1 MDWTIQDWTTTRCL
15 IGVIRMDMPSKRK
28 LALLFGAGFIFALS
42 EPLILL
48 ASGKDLG
55 GAFWPMA
62 KRSLEW
68 TYFLREYHSLIFA
81 FFLIAVPYSYYRS
94 SKASNLEKVIAVIIT
109 GIVFGLLF
117 IFTLLNWAYY
127 RDAFLLLPTTYGF
140 IILCSVLIISGIPRN
155 PFKDSKDRFSNI
167 AHILLVLVA
176 VWLISP
182 GITAMAGLSPSPPK
196 LEIEKGMYEVEI
208 FDYEYPMPEE
218 VSSIQGDY
226 EEDVVFSV
234 YLALPKD
241 HDEMMPLAIILHG
254 FANPFFESYVDW
266 VETLASRGT
275 AVAFIQ
281 YPSDVMPPGH
291 DTYELHEEDGMSN
304 HPYHIPRAIAI
315 DAALEFMVTL
325 LPENVNSDFL
335 LVGGHS
341 LGAGYAMLALDWA
354 LENNW
359 GNQALFV
366 SLEAPYARPVQEHLQ
381 INTTRI
387 PDNFLAHV
395 AVSEDDMSVS
405 ECFGVHHQDL
415 LGEGA
420 LFIEIPS
427 DRHGFP
433 RLVASHYLQATEAHD
448 DLADWGFYRRVA
460 SQSNWLVA
468 SLEGNETSESKY
480 RNQLIDSEE
489 LRYMGKWSD
498 GKSVMQLRA
507 YGNAISSD
515 DYEHCEDWIGP

>member
-1 MDWTIQDWTTTRCL
+1 MDL
-15 IGVIRMDMPSKRK
+15 PSKRK
-28 LALLFGAGFIFALS
+28 LALLFGAGFIFALL

-48 ASGKDLG
+48 ALGNDLG

-68 TYFLREYHSLIFA
+68 TYYLRENHSLIFA
-81 FFLIAVPYSYYRS
+81 FFLLAIPFSYYRS
-94 SKASNLEKVIAVIIT
+94 DKASNLEKVIAILVT
-109 GIVFGLLF
+109 GIVFGLLS
-117 IFTLLNWAYY
+117 IFMLLNWAYY

-140 IILCSVLIISGIPRN
+140 IMLCSALIIRGIPKN
-155 PFKDSKDRFSNI
+155 PFKETKERFSNI

-196 LEIEKGMYEVEI
+196 LQMENGLYEVEI
-208 FDYEYPMPEE
+208 NDYEYPMPEE

-234 YLALPKD
+234 YIALPKD
-241 HDEMMPLAIILHG
+241 HDGMMPLAIILHG

-266 VETLASRGT
+266 VETIASRGT

-291 DTYELHEEDGMSN
+291 DTFELHEEAGMSN
-304 HPYHIPRAIAI
+304 HPYHIPRAVAI
-315 DAALEFMVTL
+315 DSALEFMTTL
-325 LPENVNSDFL
+325 LPENVDSDFL
-335 LVGGHS
+335 LIGGHS
-341 LGAGYAMLALDWA
+341 LGAGYALLTLDWA
-354 LENNW
+354 LEKDW

-366 SLEAPYARPVQEHLQ
+366 GLEAPYARPVQEHLQ
-381 INTTRI
+381 INSTRI

-405 ECFGVHHQDL
+405 DCFGVHHQEL
-415 LGEGA
+415 LGDGA

-427 DRHGFP
+427 DRYGFP

-468 SLEGNETSESKY
+468 SLQGDESNESEF
-480 RNQLIDSEE
+480 RNQLTNTDE
-489 LRYMGKWSD
+489 LRYMGEWSD
-498 GKSVMQLRA
+498 GTPVLQLRT
-507 YGNAISSD
+507 YEDAISSNEFK
-515 DYEHCEDWIGP
+515 YCQEWTGP

>member
-1 MDWTIQDWTTTRCL
+1 MDL
-15 IGVIRMDMPSKRK
+15 PSKRK
-28 LALLFGAGFIFALS
+28 LGLLFGAGFIFALL

-48 ASGKDLG
+48 ALGNDLG

-68 TYFLREYHSLIFA
+68 TYFLRGNHSLIFA
-81 FFLIAVPYSYYRS
+81 FFILAIPFSYFRS
-94 SKASNLEKVIAVIIT
+94 DKASNLEKVIAIFVT
-109 GIVFGLLF
+109 GFVFGLLS
-117 IFTLLNWAYY
+117 IFMLLNWAYY

-140 IILCSVLIISGIPRN
+140 IMLCCAMIIRGLPKN
-155 PFKDSKDRFSNI
+155 PFKDAKDRFSNI

-196 LEIEKGMYEVEI
+196 LQMENGLYEVEI
-208 FDYEYPMPEE
+208 NGYEYPMPEE

-234 YLALPKD
+234 YIALPKD
-241 HDEMMPLAIILHG
+241 HDGMMPLAIILHG

-291 DTYELHEEDGMSN
+291 DTFDLHEEAGMSN
-304 HPYHIPRAIAI
+304 HPYHIPRAVAI
-315 DAALEFMVTL
+315 DSALEFMTTL
-325 LPENVNSDFL
+325 LPENVDSDFL

-341 LGAGYAMLALDWA
+341 LGAGYALLALDWA
-354 LENNW
+354 LEKDW
-359 GNQALFV
+359 GSQALFV

-381 INTTRI
+381 IDTTRI

-405 ECFGVHHQDL
+405 DCFGVFHQEL
-415 LGEGA
+415 LGDGA

-427 DRHGFP
+427 DRYGFP

-468 SLEGNETSESKY
+468 SLQGDESESEY
-480 RNQLIDSEE
+480 RNLLTNTDE
-489 LRYMGKWSD
+489 LRYMGEWSD
-498 GKSVMQLRA
+498 GTPVLRLRT
-507 YGNAISSD
+507 YENAISSND
-515 DYEHCEDWIGP
+515 FKYCQEWTGP

>member
-1 MDWTIQDWTTTRCL
+1 MDL
-15 IGVIRMDMPSKRK
+15 PSKRK
-28 LALLFGAGFIFALS
+28 LGLLFGAGFIFALL

-48 ASGKDLG
+48 ALGNDLG

-68 TYFLREYHSLIFA
+68 TYFLRENHSLIFA
-81 FFLIAVPYSYYRS
+81 FFILTTPFAYFRS
-94 SKASNLEKVIAVIIT
+94 DKASNLEKVIAIFVT
-109 GIVFGLLF
+109 GLVFGLLS
-117 IFTLLNWAYY
+117 IFMLLNWAYY

-140 IILCSVLIISGIPRN
+140 IMLCCAMIIRGVPKN
-155 PFKDSKDRFSNI
+155 PFKDTKDRFSNI

-196 LEIEKGMYEVEI
+196 LQMENGLYEVEI
-208 FDYEYPMPEE
+208 DDYEYPMPEE

-234 YLALPKD
+234 YIALPKD
-241 HDEMMPLAIILHG
+241 HDGMMPLAIILHG

-291 DTYELHEEDGMSN
+291 DTFELHEEAGMSN
-304 HPYHIPRAIAI
+304 HPYHIPRAVAI
-315 DAALEFMVTL
+315 DSALEFMTTL
-325 LPENVNSDFL
+325 LPENVDSDFL

-341 LGAGYAMLALDWA
+341 LGAGYALLALDWA
-354 LENNW
+354 LEKDW
-359 GNQALFV
+359 GSQALFV
-366 SLEAPYARPVQEHLQ
+366 SLEAPYARPVQEDLQ
-381 INTTRI
+381 IDTTRI

-405 ECFGVHHQDL
+405 DCFGVHHQEL
-415 LGEGA
+415 LGDGA

-427 DRHGFP
+427 DRYGFP

-468 SLEGNETSESKY
+468 NLQGDESGELEY
-480 RNQLIDSEE
+480 RNLLTNTDE
-489 LRYMGKWSD
+489 LRYMGEWSD
-498 GKSVMQLRA
+498 GTPVLRLRT
-507 YGNAISSD
+507 YENAISSND
-515 DYEHCEDWIGP
+515 FKYCQEWTGP

>member
-1 MDWTIQDWTTTRCL
+1 MDL
-15 IGVIRMDMPSKRK
+15 PSKRK
-28 LALLFGAGFIFALS
+28 LGLLFGAGFIFALL

-48 ASGKDLG
+48 ALGNDLG

-68 TYFLREYHSLIFA
+68 TYFLRENHSLIFA
-81 FFLIAVPYSYYRS
+81 FFILAIPFSYFRS
-94 SKASNLEKVIAVIIT
+94 DKASNLEKVIAIFVT
-109 GIVFGLLF
+109 GLVFGLLS
-117 IFTLLNWAYY
+117 IFMLLNWAYY

-140 IILCSVLIISGIPRN
+140 IMLCCAMIIRGVPKN
-155 PFKDSKDRFSNI
+155 PFKDTKDRFSNI

-196 LEIEKGMYEVEI
+196 LQMENGLYEVEI
-208 FDYEYPMPEE
+208 NDYEYPMPEE

-234 YLALPKD
+234 YIALPKD
-241 HDEMMPLAIILHG
+241 HDGMMPLAIILHG

-291 DTYELHEEDGMSN
+291 DTFELHEEAGMSN
-304 HPYHIPRAIAI
+304 HPYHIPRAVAI
-315 DAALEFMVTL
+315 DSALEFMTTL
-325 LPENVNSDFL
+325 LPENVDSDFL

-341 LGAGYAMLALDWA
+341 LGAGYALLALDWA
-354 LENNW
+354 LEKDW
-359 GNQALFV
+359 GSQALFV
-366 SLEAPYARPVQEHLQ
+366 SLEAPYARPVQEDLQ
-381 INTTRI
+381 IDTTRI

-405 ECFGVHHQDL
+405 DCFGVHHQEL
-415 LGEGA
+415 LGDGA

-427 DRHGFP
+427 DRYGFP

-468 SLEGNETSESKY
+468 NLQGDESGELEY
-480 RNQLIDSEE
+480 RNLLTNTDE
-489 LRYMGKWSD
+489 LRYMGEWSD
-498 GKSVMQLRA
+498 GTPVLRLRT
-507 YGNAISSD
+507 YENAISSND
-515 DYEHCEDWIGP
+515 FKYCQEWTGP

>member
-1 MDWTIQDWTTTRCL
+1 ME
-15 IGVIRMDMPSKRK
+15 MPSKRR
-28 LALLFGAGFIFALS
+28 LALLFGAGFILALL

-48 ASGKDLG
+48 ALGNDLG

-68 TYFLREYHSLIFA
+68 TYFLREFHSLIFA
-81 FFLIAVPYSYYRS
+81 FFLIAIPFSYYRS
-94 SKASNLEKVIAVIIT
+94 SKASNLEKVIAVGLT
-109 GIVFGLLF
+109 GVIFGLLL
-117 IFTLLNWAYY
+117 IFTLLNLAYY

-140 IILCSVLIISGIPRN
+140 IILCNVLIIRGIPDN
-155 PFKDSKDRFSNI
+155 PFKESKDKISNF
-167 AHILLVLVA
+167 AHIILVLLA

-196 LEIEKGMYEVEI
+196 LQMEDGMYAVEI
-208 FDYEYPMPEE
+208 NSYEYPMPEE

-234 YLALPKD
+234 YLALPKN
-241 HDEMMPLAIILHG
+241 HDGEMPLAIILHG

-281 YPSDVMPPGH
+281 YPSDVMPPGY
-291 DTYELHEEDGMSN
+291 DTFELHEEDGMSN
-304 HPYHIPRAIAI
+304 HPYHIPRAVAI
-315 DAALEFMVTL
+315 TAALEFMITL
-325 LPENVNSDFL
+325 LPENVDHDYL

-341 LGAGYAMLALDWA
+341 LGAGYSLLALDWA
-354 LENNW
+354 LERNW

-381 INTTRI
+381 INTSRI
-387 PDNFLAHV
+387 PENFLAHI

-405 ECFGVHHQDL
+405 ECFGVHHQVL
-415 LGEGA
+415 LGNGA
-420 LFIEIPS
+420 LFIEVPS
-427 DRHGFP
+427 DRYGFP
-433 RLVASHYLQATEAHD
+433 RMVASHYLQATEAHD

-460 SQSNWLVA
+460 TQSNWLVA
-468 SLEGNETSESKY
+468 SLQGDEVSESDF
-480 RNQLIDSEE
+480 RNQLLDSDE
-489 LRYMGKWSD
+489 LRYMGEWSD
-498 GKSVMQLRA
+498 GKSVKQLRTYA
-507 YGNAISSD
+507 NAITSND
-515 DYEHCEDWIGP
+515 FDHCQDWIGS

>member
-1 MDWTIQDWTTTRCL
+1 MDL
-15 IGVIRMDMPSKRK
+15 PSKRK
-28 LALLFGAGFIFALS
+28 LGLLFGAGFIFALL

-48 ASGKDLG
+48 ALGNDLG

-68 TYFLREYHSLIFA
+68 TYFLRENHSLIFA
-81 FFLIAVPYSYYRS
+81 FFILALPFSYFRS
-94 SKASNLEKVIAVIIT
+94 DKASNLEKVIAIFVT
-109 GIVFGLLF
+109 GFVFGLLS
-117 IFTLLNWAYY
+117 IFMLLNWAYY

-140 IILCSVLIISGIPRN
+140 IMLCCAMIIRGVPKN
-155 PFKDSKDRFSNI
+155 PFKETKDRFSNI

-196 LEIEKGMYEVEI
+196 LQMENGLYEVEI
-208 FDYEYPMPEE
+208 NDYEYPMPEE

-234 YLALPKD
+234 YIAQPKD
-241 HDEMMPLAIILHG
+241 HDGTMPLAIILHG

-291 DTYELHEEDGMSN
+291 DTFELHEEAGMSN
-304 HPYHIPRAIAI
+304 HPYHIPRAVAI
-315 DAALEFMVTL
+315 DSALEFMTTL
-325 LPENVNSDFL
+325 LPENVDSDFL
-335 LVGGHS
+335 LIGGHS
-341 LGAGYAMLALDWA
+341 LGAGYALLALDWA
-354 LENNW
+354 LEKDW
-359 GNQALFV
+359 GSQALFV

-381 INTTRI
+381 IDTTRI

-405 ECFGVHHQDL
+405 DCFGVYHQEL

-427 DRHGFP
+427 DRYGFP

-468 SLEGNETSESKY
+468 SLQGDESESEY
-480 RNQLIDSEE
+480 RNQLTNTDE
-489 LRYMGKWSD
+489 LRYMGEWSD
-498 GKSVMQLRA
+498 GTPVLRLRT
-507 YGNAISSD
+507 YENAISSND
-515 DYEHCEDWIGP
+515 FKYCQEWTGP

>member
-1 MDWTIQDWTTTRCL
+1 MDL
-15 IGVIRMDMPSKRK
+15 PSKRK
-28 LALLFGAGFIFALS
+28 LGLLFGAGFIFALL

-48 ASGKDLG
+48 ALGNDLG

-68 TYFLREYHSLIFA
+68 TYFLRENHSLIFA
-81 FFLIAVPYSYYRS
+81 FFILALPFSYFRS
-94 SKASNLEKVIAVIIT
+94 DKASNLEKVIAIFVT
-109 GIVFGLLF
+109 GFVFGLLS
-117 IFTLLNWAYY
+117 IFMLLNWAYY

-140 IILCSVLIISGIPRN
+140 IMLCCAMIIRGVPKN
-155 PFKDSKDRFSNI
+155 PFKETKDRFSNI

-196 LEIEKGMYEVEI
+196 LQMENGLYEVEI
-208 FDYEYPMPEE
+208 NDYEYPMPEE

-234 YLALPKD
+234 YIAQPKD
-241 HDEMMPLAIILHG
+241 HDGTMPLAIILHG

-291 DTYELHEEDGMSN
+291 DTFELHEEAGMSN
-304 HPYHIPRAIAI
+304 HPYHIPRAVAI
-315 DAALEFMVTL
+315 DSALEFMTTL
-325 LPENVNSDFL
+325 LPENVDSDFL
-335 LVGGHS
+335 LIGGHS
-341 LGAGYAMLALDWA
+341 LGAGYALLALDWA
-354 LENNW
+354 LEKDW
-359 GNQALFV
+359 GSQALFV

-381 INTTRI
+381 IDTTRI

-405 ECFGVHHQDL
+405 DCFGVYHQEL

-427 DRHGFP
+427 DRYGFP

-468 SLEGNETSESKY
+468 SLQGDESESEF
-480 RNQLIDSEE
+480 RNQLTNTDE
-489 LRYMGKWSD
+489 LRYMGEWSD
-498 GKSVMQLRA
+498 GTPVLRLRT
-507 YGNAISSD
+507 YENAISSND
-515 DYEHCEDWIGP
+515 FKYCQEWTGP

>member
-1 MDWTIQDWTTTRCL
+1 MDI
-15 IGVIRMDMPSKRK
+15 PSKRK
-28 LALLFGAGFIFALS
+28 LGLLFGAGFIFALL

-48 ASGKDLG
+48 ALGNDLG

-68 TYFLREYHSLIFA
+68 TYFLRENHSLIFA
-81 FFLIAVPYSYYRS
+81 FFILAIPFSYFRS
-94 SKASNLEKVIAVIIT
+94 HKASNLEKVIAIFVT
-109 GIVFGLLF
+109 GFVFGLLS
-117 IFTLLNWAYY
+117 IFMLLNWAYY

-140 IILCSVLIISGIPRN
+140 IILCCAMIIRGVPKN
-155 PFKDSKDRFSNI
+155 PFKDTKDKFTNI

-196 LEIEKGMYEVEI
+196 LQMEKGQYEVEI
-208 FDYEYPMPEE
+208 NSYEYPMPEE

-234 YLALPKD
+234 YIAVPED
-241 HDEMMPLAIILHG
+241 HDGMMPLAIILHG

-291 DTYELHEEDGMSN
+291 DTFELHEEAGMSN
-304 HPYHIPRAIAI
+304 HPYHLPRAVAV
-315 DAALEFMVTL
+315 DSALEFMTTL
-325 LPENVNSDFL
+325 LPGNVDSDFL

-341 LGAGYAMLALDWA
+341 LGAGYALLALDWA
-354 LENNW
+354 LERDW
-359 GNQALFV
+359 GSQALFV

-381 INTTRI
+381 IDTTRI
-387 PDNFLAHV
+387 PENFLAHV

-405 ECFGVHHQDL
+405 DCFGVHHQEL
-415 LGEGA
+415 LGDGA
-420 LFIEIPS
+420 LFIQIPS
-427 DRHGFP
+427 DRYGFP

-468 SLEGNETSESKY
+468 NLQGDESSESEY
-480 RNQLIDSEE
+480 RNQLTNTDE
-489 LRYMGKWSD
+489 LRYMGEWSD
-498 GKSVMQLRA
+498 GRPVLELRT
-507 YGNAISSD
+507 YENAISSSD
-515 DYEHCEDWIGP
+515 FKYCQEWTGP

>member
-1 MDWTIQDWTTTRCL
+1 MDL
-15 IGVIRMDMPSKRK
+15 PSKRK
-28 LALLFGAGFIFALS
+28 LGLLFGAGFIFALL

-48 ASGKDLG
+48 ALGDDLG

-68 TYFLREYHSLIFA
+68 TYFLRENHSLIFA
-81 FFLIAVPYSYYRS
+81 FFILAIPFSYFRS
-94 SKASNLEKVIAVIIT
+94 DKASNLEKVIAIFVT
-109 GIVFGLLF
+109 GFVFGLLS
-117 IFTLLNWAYY
+117 IFMLLNWAYY

-140 IILCSVLIISGIPRN
+140 IILCCAMIIRGIPNN
-155 PFKDSKDRFSNI
+155 PFKDTKDRFSNI

-196 LEIEKGMYEVEI
+196 LQMENGLYEVEI
-208 FDYEYPMPEE
+208 KDYEYPMPEE

-234 YLALPKD
+234 YIALPKD
-241 HDEMMPLAIILHG
+241 HDGMMPLAIILHG
-254 FANPFFESYVDW
+254 FANPFFGSYVDW

-281 YPSDVMPPGH
+281 YPSDVMPPGY
-291 DTYELHEEDGMSN
+291 DTFELHEEAGMSN
-304 HPYHIPRAIAI
+304 HPYHIPRAVAI
-315 DAALEFMVTL
+315 DSALEFMTTL
-325 LPENVNSDFL
+325 LPENIDSDFL

-341 LGAGYAMLALDWA
+341 LGAGYALLALDWA
-354 LENNW
+354 LAKDW
-359 GNQALFV
+359 GSQALFV

-381 INTTRI
+381 INSTRI

-405 ECFGVHHQDL
+405 DCFGVYHQEL

-427 DRHGFP
+427 DRYGFP

-468 SLEGNETSESKY
+468 SLQGDESNESEY
-480 RNQLIDSEE
+480 RNQLTNTDE
-489 LRYMGKWSD
+489 LRYMGEWSD
-498 GKSVMQLRA
+498 GTPVLRLRT
-507 YGNAISSD
+507 YENAISSND
-515 DYEHCEDWIGP
+515 FNYCQEWTGP

>member
-1 MDWTIQDWTTTRCL
+1 MDL
-15 IGVIRMDMPSKRK
+15 PSKRK
-28 LALLFGAGFIFALS
+28 LGLLFGAGFIFALL

-48 ASGKDLG
+48 ALGNDLG

-81 FFLIAVPYSYYRS
+81 FFILAIPFSYFRS
-94 SKASNLEKVIAVIIT
+94 DKASNLEKVIAIFVT
-109 GIVFGLLF
+109 GFVFGLLSIF
-117 IFTLLNWAYY
+117 ILLNWAYY

-140 IILCSVLIISGIPRN
+140 IMLCCALIIRGIPKN
-155 PFKDSKDRFSNI
+155 PFKDAKDRFSNI

-196 LEIEKGMYEVEI
+196 LQMENGLYEVEI
-208 FDYEYPMPEE
+208 NDYEYPMPEE

-234 YLALPKD
+234 YIALPKD
-241 HDEMMPLAIILHG
+241 HDGMMPLAIILHG

-291 DTYELHEEDGMSN
+291 DTFELHEEAGMSN
-304 HPYHIPRAIAI
+304 HPYHIPRAVAI
-315 DAALEFMVTL
+315 DSALEFMTTL
-325 LPENVNSDFL
+325 LPENVDSDFL

-341 LGAGYAMLALDWA
+341 LGAGYALLALDWA
-354 LENNW
+354 LEKDW
-359 GNQALFV
+359 GSQALFV
-366 SLEAPYARPVQEHLQ
+366 SLEAPYARPVQEDLQ
-381 INTTRI
+381 IDPTRI

-405 ECFGVHHQDL
+405 DCFGVHHQEL
-415 LGEGA
+415 LGDGA

-427 DRHGFP
+427 DRYGFP

-468 SLEGNETSESKY
+468 SLQGDESGELEY
-480 RNQLIDSEE
+480 RNQLTNTDE
-489 LRYMGKWSD
+489 LRYMGEWSD
-498 GKSVMQLRA
+498 GTPVLRLRT
-507 YGNAISSD
+507 YENAISSND
-515 DYEHCEDWIGP
+515 FKYCQEWTGP

>member
-1 MDWTIQDWTTTRCL
+1 MDL
-15 IGVIRMDMPSKRK
+15 PSKRK
-28 LALLFGAGFIFALS
+28 LGLLFGAGFIFALL

-48 ASGKDLG
+48 ALGNDLG

-68 TYFLREYHSLIFA
+68 TYFLRENHSLIFA
-81 FFLIAVPYSYYRS
+81 FFILTTPFAYFRS
-94 SKASNLEKVIAVIIT
+94 DKASNLEKVIAIFVT
-109 GIVFGLLF
+109 GLVFGLLS
-117 IFTLLNWAYY
+117 IFMLLNWAYY

-140 IILCSVLIISGIPRN
+140 IMLCCALIIRGIPKN
-155 PFKDSKDRFSNI
+155 PFKDAKDRFSNI

-196 LEIEKGMYEVEI
+196 LQMENGLYEVEI
-208 FDYEYPMPEE
+208 NDYEYPMPEE

-234 YLALPKD
+234 YIALPKD
-241 HDEMMPLAIILHG
+241 HDGMMPLAIILHG

-291 DTYELHEEDGMSN
+291 DTFELHEEAGMSN
-304 HPYHIPRAIAI
+304 HPYHIPRAVAI
-315 DAALEFMVTL
+315 DSALEFMTTL
-325 LPENVNSDFL
+325 LPENVDSDFL

-341 LGAGYAMLALDWA
+341 LGAGYALLALDWA
-354 LENNW
+354 LEKDW
-359 GNQALFV
+359 GSQALFV
-366 SLEAPYARPVQEHLQ
+366 SLEAPYARPVQEDLQ
-381 INTTRI
+381 IDTTRI

-405 ECFGVHHQDL
+405 DCFGVHHQEL
-415 LGEGA
+415 LGDGA

-427 DRHGFP
+427 DRYGFP

-468 SLEGNETSESKY
+468 NLQGDESGELEY
-480 RNQLIDSEE
+480 RNLLTNTDE
-489 LRYMGKWSD
+489 LRYMGEWSD
-498 GKSVMQLRA
+498 GTPVLRLRT
-507 YGNAISSD
+507 YENAISSND
-515 DYEHCEDWIGP
+515 FKYCQEWTGP

>member
-1 MDWTIQDWTTTRCL
+1 MDL
-15 IGVIRMDMPSKRK
+15 PSKRK
-28 LALLFGAGFIFALS
+28 LGLLFGAGFIFALL

-48 ASGKDLG
+48 ALGNDLG

-68 TYFLREYHSLIFA
+68 TYFLRENHSLIFA
-81 FFLIAVPYSYYRS
+81 FFILTTPFAYFRS
-94 SKASNLEKVIAVIIT
+94 DKASNLEKVIAIFVT
-109 GIVFGLLF
+109 GLVFGLLS
-117 IFTLLNWAYY
+117 IFMLLNWAYY

-140 IILCSVLIISGIPRN
+140 IMLCCAMIIRGVPKN
-155 PFKDSKDRFSNI
+155 PFKDTKDRFSNI

-196 LEIEKGMYEVEI
+196 LQMENGLYEVEI
-208 FDYEYPMPEE
+208 NDYEYPMPEE

-234 YLALPKD
+234 YIALPKD
-241 HDEMMPLAIILHG
+241 HDGMMPLAIILHG

-291 DTYELHEEDGMSN
+291 DTFELHEEAGMSN
-304 HPYHIPRAIAI
+304 HPYHIPRAVAI
-315 DAALEFMVTL
+315 DSALEFMTTL
-325 LPENVNSDFL
+325 LPENVDSDFL

-341 LGAGYAMLALDWA
+341 LGAGYALLALDWA
-354 LENNW
+354 LEKDW
-359 GNQALFV
+359 GSQALFV
-366 SLEAPYARPVQEHLQ
+366 SLEAPYARPVQEDLQ
-381 INTTRI
+381 IDTTRI

-405 ECFGVHHQDL
+405 DCFGVHHQEL
-415 LGEGA
+415 LGDGA

-427 DRHGFP
+427 DRYGFP

-468 SLEGNETSESKY
+468 NLQGDESGELEY
-480 RNQLIDSEE
+480 RNLLTNTDE
-489 LRYMGKWSD
+489 LRYMGEWSD
-498 GKSVMQLRA
+498 GTPVLRLRT
-507 YGNAISSD
+507 YENAISSND
-515 DYEHCEDWIGP
+515 FKYCQEWTGP

>member
-1 MDWTIQDWTTTRCL
+1 MDL
-15 IGVIRMDMPSKRK
+15 PSKRK
-28 LALLFGAGFIFALS
+28 LGLLFGAGFIFALL

-48 ASGKDLG
+48 ALGDDLG

-68 TYFLREYHSLIFA
+68 TYFLRENHSLIFA
-81 FFLIAVPYSYYRS
+81 FFILAIPFSYFRS
-94 SKASNLEKVIAVIIT
+94 DKASNLEKVIAVFVT
-109 GIVFGLLF
+109 GFVFGLLS
-117 IFTLLNWAYY
+117 IFMLLNWAYY

-140 IILCSVLIISGIPRN
+140 IILCCAMIIRGIPKN
-155 PFKDSKDRFSNI
+155 PFKDTKDRFSNI

-176 VWLISP
+176 VWLIGP

-196 LEIEKGMYEVEI
+196 LQMENGLYEVEI
-208 FDYEYPMPEE
+208 KDYEYPMPEE

-234 YLALPKD
+234 YIALPKD
-241 HDEMMPLAIILHG
+241 HDGMMPLAIILHG

-281 YPSDVMPPGH
+281 YPSDVMPPGY
-291 DTYELHEEDGMSN
+291 DTFELHEEAGMSN
-304 HPYHIPRAIAI
+304 HPYHIPRAVAI
-315 DAALEFMVTL
+315 DSALEFMTTL
-325 LPENVNSDFL
+325 LPENIDSDFL

-341 LGAGYAMLALDWA
+341 LGAGYALLALDWA
-354 LENNW
+354 LAKDW
-359 GNQALFV
+359 GSQALFV

-381 INTTRI
+381 INSTRI

-405 ECFGVHHQDL
+405 DCFGVHHQEL

-427 DRHGFP
+427 DRYGFP

-468 SLEGNETSESKY
+468 SLQGDESNESEY
-480 RNQLIDSEE
+480 RNQLTNTDE
-489 LRYMGKWSD
+489 LRYMGEWSD
-498 GKSVMQLRA
+498 GTPVLRLRT
-507 YGNAISSD
+507 YENAISSND
-515 DYEHCEDWIGP
+515 FKYCQEWTGP

>member
-1 MDWTIQDWTTTRCL
+1 MDL
-15 IGVIRMDMPSKRK
+15 PSKRK
-28 LALLFGAGFIFALS
+28 LGLLFGAGFIFALL
-42 EPLILL
+42 EPIILL
-48 ASGKDLG
+48 ALGNDLG

-68 TYFLREYHSLIFA
+68 TYFLRENHSLIFA
-81 FFLIAVPYSYYRS
+81 FFILAIPFSYFRS
-94 SKASNLEKVIAVIIT
+94 DKASNLEKVIAIFVT
-109 GIVFGLLF
+109 GFVFGLLS
-117 IFTLLNWAYY
+117 IFMLLNWAYY

-140 IILCSVLIISGIPRN
+140 IMLCCAMIIRGVPKN
-155 PFKDSKDRFSNI
+155 PFKETKDRFSNI

-196 LEIEKGMYEVEI
+196 LQMENGQYEVEI
-208 FDYEYPMPEE
+208 NDYEYPMPEE

-234 YLALPKD
+234 YIALPKD
-241 HDEMMPLAIILHG
+241 HDGMMPLAIILHG

-291 DTYELHEEDGMSN
+291 DTFELHEEAGMSN
-304 HPYHIPRAIAI
+304 HPYHIPRAVAI
-315 DAALEFMVTL
+315 DSALEFMTTL
-325 LPENVNSDFL
+325 LPENVDSDFL

-341 LGAGYAMLALDWA
+341 LGAGYALLALDWA
-354 LENNW
+354 LAKDW
-359 GNQALFV
+359 GSKALFV

-381 INTTRI
+381 IDTTRI
-387 PDNFLAHV
+387 PDNFLAHI

-405 ECFGVHHQDL
+405 DCFGVHHQEL
-415 LGEGA
+415 LGDGA

-427 DRHGFP
+427 DRYGFP

-468 SLEGNETSESKY
+468 SLQGDEISESK
-480 RNQLIDSEE
+480 LPF
-489 LRYMGKWSD
+489 
-498 GKSVMQLRA
+498 
-507 YGNAISSD
+507 
-515 DYEHCEDWIGP
+515 H

>member
-1 MDWTIQDWTTTRCL
+1 MDL
-15 IGVIRMDMPSKRK
+15 PSKRK
-28 LALLFGAGFIFALS
+28 LGLLFGAGFIFALL

-48 ASGKDLG
+48 ALGNDLG

-68 TYFLREYHSLIFA
+68 TYFLRENHSLIFA
-81 FFLIAVPYSYYRS
+81 FFILTTPFAYFRS
-94 SKASNLEKVIAVIIT
+94 DKASNLEKVIAIFVT
-109 GIVFGLLF
+109 GLVFGLLS
-117 IFTLLNWAYY
+117 IFMLLNWAYY

-140 IILCSVLIISGIPRN
+140 IMLCCAMIIRGVPKN
-155 PFKDSKDRFSNI
+155 PFKDTKDRFSNI

-196 LEIEKGMYEVEI
+196 LQMENGLYEVEI
-208 FDYEYPMPEE
+208 NDYEYPMPEE

-234 YLALPKD
+234 YIALPKD
-241 HDEMMPLAIILHG
+241 HDGMMPLAIILHG

-291 DTYELHEEDGMSN
+291 DTFELHEEAGMSN
-304 HPYHIPRAIAI
+304 HPYHIPRAVAI
-315 DAALEFMVTL
+315 DSALEFMTTL
-325 LPENVNSDFL
+325 LPENVDSDFL

-341 LGAGYAMLALDWA
+341 LGAGYALLALDWA
-354 LENNW
+354 LEKDW
-359 GNQALFV
+359 GSQALFV
-366 SLEAPYARPVQEHLQ
+366 SLEAPYARPVQEDLQ
-381 INTTRI
+381 IDTTRI

-405 ECFGVHHQDL
+405 DCFGVHHQEL
-415 LGEGA
+415 LGDGA
-420 LFIEIPS
+420 LLIEIPS
-427 DRHGFP
+427 DRYGFP

-468 SLEGNETSESKY
+468 NLQGDESGELEY
-480 RNQLIDSEE
+480 RNLLTNTDE
-489 LRYMGKWSD
+489 LRYMGEWSD
-498 GKSVMQLRA
+498 GTPVLRLRT
-507 YGNAISSD
+507 YENAISSND
-515 DYEHCEDWIGP
+515 FKYCQEWTGP

>member
-1 MDWTIQDWTTTRCL
+1 MDL
-15 IGVIRMDMPSKRK
+15 PSKRK
-28 LALLFGAGFIFALS
+28 LGLLFGAGFIFALL

-48 ASGKDLG
+48 ALGNDLG

-68 TYFLREYHSLIFA
+68 TYFLRENHSLIFA
-81 FFLIAVPYSYYRS
+81 FFILALPFSYFRS
-94 SKASNLEKVIAVIIT
+94 DKASNLEKVIAIFVT
-109 GIVFGLLF
+109 GFVFGLLS
-117 IFTLLNWAYY
+117 IFMLLNWAYY

-140 IILCSVLIISGIPRN
+140 IMLCCAMIIRGIPKN
-155 PFKDSKDRFSNI
+155 PFKETKDRFSNI

-196 LEIEKGMYEVEI
+196 LQMENGLYEVEI
-208 FDYEYPMPEE
+208 NDYEYPMPEE

-234 YLALPKD
+234 YIAQPKD
-241 HDEMMPLAIILHG
+241 HDGMMPLAIILHG

-291 DTYELHEEDGMSN
+291 DTFELHEEAGMSN
-304 HPYHIPRAIAI
+304 HPYHIPRAVAI
-315 DAALEFMVTL
+315 DSALEFMTTL
-325 LPENVNSDFL
+325 LPENVDSDFL
-335 LVGGHS
+335 LIGGHS
-341 LGAGYAMLALDWA
+341 LGAGYALLALDWA
-354 LENNW
+354 LEKDW
-359 GNQALFV
+359 GSQALFV

-381 INTTRI
+381 IDTTRI

-405 ECFGVHHQDL
+405 DCFGVYHQEL

-427 DRHGFP
+427 DRYGFP

-468 SLEGNETSESKY
+468 SLQGDESNESEY
-480 RNQLIDSEE
+480 RNQLTNTDE
-489 LRYMGKWSD
+489 LRYMGEWSD
-498 GKSVMQLRA
+498 GTPVLRLRT
-507 YGNAISSD
+507 YENAISSND
-515 DYEHCEDWIGP
+515 FKYCQEWTGP

>member
-1 MDWTIQDWTTTRCL
+1 MDL
-15 IGVIRMDMPSKRK
+15 PSKRK
-28 LALLFGAGFIFALS
+28 LGLLFGAGFIFALL

-48 ASGKDLG
+48 ALGDDLG

-68 TYFLREYHSLIFA
+68 TYFLRENHSLIFA
-81 FFLIAVPYSYYRS
+81 FFILAIPFSYFRS
-94 SKASNLEKVIAVIIT
+94 DKASNLEKVIAIFVT
-109 GIVFGLLF
+109 GFVFGLLS
-117 IFTLLNWAYY
+117 IFMLLNWAYY

-140 IILCSVLIISGIPRN
+140 IILCCAMIIRGIPKN
-155 PFKDSKDRFSNI
+155 PFKDTKDRFSNI

-176 VWLISP
+176 VWLIGP

-196 LEIEKGMYEVEI
+196 LQMENGLYEVEI
-208 FDYEYPMPEE
+208 KDYEYPMPEE

-234 YLALPKD
+234 YIALPKD
-241 HDEMMPLAIILHG
+241 HDGMMPLAIILHG

-281 YPSDVMPPGH
+281 YPSDVMPPGY
-291 DTYELHEEDGMSN
+291 DTFELHEEAGMSN
-304 HPYHIPRAIAI
+304 HPYHIPRAVAI
-315 DAALEFMVTL
+315 DSALEFMTTL
-325 LPENVNSDFL
+325 LPENIDSDFL

-341 LGAGYAMLALDWA
+341 LGAGYALLALDWA
-354 LENNW
+354 LAKDW
-359 GNQALFV
+359 GSQALFV

-381 INTTRI
+381 INSTRI

-405 ECFGVHHQDL
+405 DCFGVHHQEL

-427 DRHGFP
+427 DRYGFP

-468 SLEGNETSESKY
+468 SLQGDESNESEY
-480 RNQLIDSEE
+480 RNQLTNTDE
-489 LRYMGKWSD
+489 LRYMGEWSD
-498 GKSVMQLRA
+498 GTPVLRLRT
-507 YGNAISSD
+507 YENAISSND
-515 DYEHCEDWIGP
+515 FKYCQEWTGP

>member
-1 MDWTIQDWTTTRCL
+1 MDL
-15 IGVIRMDMPSKRK
+15 PSKRK
-28 LALLFGAGFIFALS
+28 LGLLFGAGFIFALL

-48 ASGKDLG
+48 ALGNDLG

-68 TYFLREYHSLIFA
+68 TYFLRENHSLIFA
-81 FFLIAVPYSYYRS
+81 FFILAIPFSYFRS
-94 SKASNLEKVIAVIIT
+94 NKANNLEKVIAIFVT
-109 GIVFGLLF
+109 GFVFGLLS
-117 IFTLLNWAYY
+117 IFMLLNWAYY

-140 IILCSVLIISGIPRN
+140 IMLCCALIIRGIPKN
-155 PFKDSKDRFSNI
+155 PFKDAKDRFSNI

-196 LEIEKGMYEVEI
+196 LQMENGLYEVEI
-208 FDYEYPMPEE
+208 NDYEYPMPEE

-234 YLALPKD
+234 YIALPKD
-241 HDEMMPLAIILHG
+241 HDGMMPLAIILHG

-291 DTYELHEEDGMSN
+291 DTFELHEEAGMSN
-304 HPYHIPRAIAI
+304 HPYHIPRAVAI
-315 DAALEFMVTL
+315 DSALEFMTTL
-325 LPENVNSDFL
+325 LPENVDSDFL

-341 LGAGYAMLALDWA
+341 LGAGYALLALDWA
-354 LENNW
+354 LENDW
-359 GNQALFV
+359 GSQALFV

-381 INTTRI
+381 IDPTRI

-405 ECFGVHHQDL
+405 DCFGVHHQEL

-427 DRHGFP
+427 DRYGFP

-468 SLEGNETSESKY
+468 SLQGDESESEY
-480 RNQLIDSEE
+480 RNQLTNTDE
-489 LRYMGKWSD
+489 LRYMGEWSD
-498 GKSVMQLRA
+498 GTPVLRLRT
-507 YGNAISSD
+507 YENAISSND
-515 DYEHCEDWIGP
+515 FKYCQEWTGP

>member
-1 MDWTIQDWTTTRCL
+1 MDL
-15 IGVIRMDMPSKRK
+15 PSKRK
-28 LALLFGAGFIFALS
+28 LGLLFGAGFIFALL

-48 ASGKDLG
+48 ALGDDLG

-68 TYFLREYHSLIFA
+68 TYFLRENHSLIFA
-81 FFLIAVPYSYYRS
+81 FFILAIPFSYFRS
-94 SKASNLEKVIAVIIT
+94 DKASNLEKVIAIFVT
-109 GIVFGLLF
+109 GFVFGLLS
-117 IFTLLNWAYY
+117 IFMLLNWAYY

-140 IILCSVLIISGIPRN
+140 IILCCAMIIRGIPKN
-155 PFKDSKDRFSNI
+155 PFKDTKDRFSNI

-196 LEIEKGMYEVEI
+196 LQMENGLYEVEI
-208 FDYEYPMPEE
+208 KDYEYPMPEE

-234 YLALPKD
+234 YIALPKD
-241 HDEMMPLAIILHG
+241 HDGMMPLAIILHG

-281 YPSDVMPPGH
+281 YPSDVMPPGY
-291 DTYELHEEDGMSN
+291 DTFELHEEAGMSN
-304 HPYHIPRAIAI
+304 HPYHIPRAVAI
-315 DAALEFMVTL
+315 DSALEFMTTL
-325 LPENVNSDFL
+325 LPENVDSDFL

-341 LGAGYAMLALDWA
+341 LGAGYALLALDWA
-354 LENNW
+354 LAKDW
-359 GNQALFV
+359 GSQALFV

-381 INTTRI
+381 INSTRI

-405 ECFGVHHQDL
+405 DCFGVYHQEL

-427 DRHGFP
+427 DRYGFP

-468 SLEGNETSESKY
+468 SLQGDESNESEY
-480 RNQLIDSEE
+480 RNQLTNTDE
-489 LRYMGKWSD
+489 LRYMGEWSD
-498 GKSVMQLRA
+498 GTPVLRLRT
-507 YGNAISSD
+507 YENAISSND
-515 DYEHCEDWIGP
+515 FKYCQEWTGP

>member
-1 MDWTIQDWTTTRCL
+1 MDL
-15 IGVIRMDMPSKRK
+15 PSKRK
-28 LALLFGAGFIFALS
+28 LGLLFGAGFIFALL

-48 ASGKDLG
+48 ALGDDLG

-68 TYFLREYHSLIFA
+68 TYFLRENHSLIFA
-81 FFLIAVPYSYYRS
+81 FFILAIPFSYFRS
-94 SKASNLEKVIAVIIT
+94 DKASNLEKVIAVFVT
-109 GIVFGLLF
+109 GFVFGLLS
-117 IFTLLNWAYY
+117 IFMLLNWAYY

-140 IILCSVLIISGIPRN
+140 IMLCCAMIIRGIPKN
-155 PFKDSKDRFSNI
+155 PFKDTKDRFSNI

-196 LEIEKGMYEVEI
+196 LQMENGLYEVEI
-208 FDYEYPMPEE
+208 NDYEYPMPEE

-234 YLALPKD
+234 YIALPKD
-241 HDEMMPLAIILHG
+241 HDGMMPLAIILHG

-291 DTYELHEEDGMSN
+291 DTFELHEEAGMSN
-304 HPYHIPRAIAI
+304 HPYHIPRAVAI
-315 DAALEFMVTL
+315 DSALEFMTTL
-325 LPENVNSDFL
+325 LPENVDSDFL

-341 LGAGYAMLALDWA
+341 LGAGYALLALDWA
-354 LENNW
+354 LEKGW
-359 GNQALFV
+359 GSQALFV

-381 INTTRI
+381 IDTTRI

-405 ECFGVHHQDL
+405 DCFGVHHQEL
-415 LGEGA
+415 LGDGA

-427 DRHGFP
+427 DRYGFP

-468 SLEGNETSESKY
+468 SLQGDESGELEY
-480 RNQLIDSEE
+480 RNQLTNTDE
-489 LRYMGKWSD
+489 LRYMGEWSD
-498 GKSVMQLRA
+498 GTPVLRLRT
-507 YGNAISSD
+507 YENAISSND
-515 DYEHCEDWIGP
+515 FKYCQEWTGP